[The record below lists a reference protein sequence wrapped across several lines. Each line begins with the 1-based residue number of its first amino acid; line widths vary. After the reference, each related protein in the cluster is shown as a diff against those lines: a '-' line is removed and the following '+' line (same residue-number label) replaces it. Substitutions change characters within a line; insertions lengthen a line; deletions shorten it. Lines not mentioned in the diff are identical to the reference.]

1 MDIPAPPPISPFVG
15 GRPAFPPGLVALPQ
29 PRTWRDSYGTDA
41 SSPTD
46 SSGVGIAI
54 DILNDEPPP
63 AREGWRDLASER
75 DGRRRTFGVVS
86 N

>member
-1 MDIPAPPPISPFVG
+1 M
-15 GRPAFPPGLVALPQ
+15 PQ

-54 DILNDEPPP
+54 DILDDEPPV
-63 AREGWRDLASER
+63 AREGWRDMSER

-86 N
+86 SIGLRG